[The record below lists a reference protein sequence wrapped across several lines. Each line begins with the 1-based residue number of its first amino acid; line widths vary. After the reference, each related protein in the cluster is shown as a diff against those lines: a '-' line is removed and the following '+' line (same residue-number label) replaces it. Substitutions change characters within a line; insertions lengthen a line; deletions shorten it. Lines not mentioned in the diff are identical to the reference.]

1 VITRSLLDPT
11 APQQPPR
18 FPLRVEHA
26 ATAFGRSHDDR
37 RGYPGLPVIAYRPEI
52 DGMRA
57 IAVLGVLLFHAG
69 FASFSGGYAGVD
81 VFFVI
86 SGYLITR
93 IILAGIAAGRF
104 SFARFFVDRGR
115 RLFPALLTT
124 VGISFVVGAL
134 LFSPPLMKK
143 LAEAA
148 IVSVLGISNIY
159 FWSEA
164 GYWDIESASKPLL
177 HIWSLSLEEQFYLV
191 WPPLLLLASRFKGG
205 RFGWT
210 GLAAAVGLT
219 SLLITAYLSLHHP
232 SATFFWMPWR
242 AFEFM
247 IGAAVIALEVAVPPR
262 SRLWPEIMAASGLG
276 LIVLPFL
283 AYGDHTPFPFP
294 GALAPCLGS
303 ALLLWAG
310 GAGWIA
316 KLWTNGPMI
325 WTGRISYSLYLVHWP
340 LIVYY
345 TYWRFV
351 PPTVLEQIGLIAGS
365 FALAIPLNAF
375 VENRFKRT
383 RISERASDAA
393 FLGISTA
400 AACAV
405 AAIALS
411 AKLDDGWP
419 WRAHPEVLNPSIAA
433 KLTSRCE
440 ADTGLCSAPAGAAL
454 IGDSHAD
461 QWAGAVA
468 ESLKQAGLRGTLY
481 RTVNACA
488 LMQDNY
494 AVDTLEQRWTNRCRT
509 GQREWRS
516 RIEAENPDLVML
528 SSFWLYGVSARYP
541 ARYVD
546 DQTTAMPD
554 LAQSR
559 ARFERKMTETIDWLT
574 ARGRRVVIIGSTV
587 LLDRS
592 PADCYGRPWIFSSR
606 ACDRLNVIS
615 DPEAQ
620 AYVAG
625 VFRKLVAARSD
636 VLYVDVESA
645 LCKAAQCTLAEN
657 GTSLYLDRHHLTP
670 YGAMWVQGRAFQ
682 PLTDFARGVAK

>member
-1 VITRSLLDPT
+1 
-11 APQQPPR
+11 
-18 FPLRVEHA
+18 
-26 ATAFGRSHDDR
+26 
-37 RGYPGLPVIAYRPEI
+37 
-52 DGMRA
+52 MRA

-69 FASFSGGYAGVD
+69 FSSFSGGYAGVD

-93 IILAGIAAGRF
+93 ILLAGIEAGRF
-104 SFARFFVDRGR
+104 SFVRFFVNRVR

-134 LFSPPLMKK
+134 LFSPPIMKK

-148 IVSVLGISNIY
+148 IVSVLGVSNIY

-191 WPPLLLLASRFKGG
+191 WPPLLLLAFRLKRSRFT
-205 RFGWT
+205 WAM
-210 GLAAAVGLT
+210 LAASVGVT
-219 SLLITAYLSLHHP
+219 SLLLAATLSLHHP
-232 SATFFWMPWR
+232 RATFFWMPWR

-247 IGAAVIALEVAVPPR
+247 IGAAVIRLEIAAPPR
-262 SRLWPEIMAASGLG
+262 GRLWPEMMAAAGLA
-276 LIVLPFL
+276 LIVVPFL
-283 AYGDHTPFPFP
+283 AYGDQTPFPFP

-303 ALLLWAG
+303 ALLIWAG
-310 GAGWIA
+310 GAGSVA
-316 KLWTNGPMI
+316 RLWTNRPMI

-345 TYWRFV
+345 GYWRFA
-351 PPTVLEQIGLIAGS
+351 PPTMLEQIGLIVGS

-375 VENRFKRT
+375 VENRFKRS
-383 RISERASDAA
+383 RISETSSDIT

-400 AACAV
+400 ATIAL

-419 WRAHPEVLNPSIAA
+419 WRAHPKVLDPSIVA
-433 KLTSRCE
+433 KLTSWCR
-440 ADTGLCSAPAGAAL
+440 ADTGICGAPAAAAL

-461 QWAGAVA
+461 QWTGAVA
-468 ESLKQAGLRGTLY
+468 ESLKQAGLRGALY

-494 AVDTLEQRWTNRCRT
+494 AVDALNERWTNRCRI
-509 GQREWRS
+509 GQRQWRD
-516 RIEAENPDLVML
+516 RIEAENPGLVIL
-528 SSFWLYGVSARYP
+528 SSFWLYGVSQRYA
-541 ARYVD
+541 ARYVG

-554 LAQSR
+554 LADSR
-559 ARFERKMTETIDWLT
+559 ARFERKLTETIDWLT
-574 ARGRRVVIIGSTV
+574 ASGRKVVIIGSTV
-587 LLDRS
+587 LVDRA
-592 PADCYGRPWIFSSR
+592 PADCYGRPRIFSSLS
-606 ACDRLNVIS
+606 CEKLNVIS
-615 DPEAQ
+615 DPGAQ
-620 AYVAG
+620 AYVSG
-625 VFRKLVAARSD
+625 FFRKLAAGRSD

-645 LCKAAQCTLAEN
+645 LCNPSHCTLAEN

-670 YGAMWVQGRAFQ
+670 YGAMWVQKRAFQ
-682 PLTDFARGVAK
+682 PFTDFARTLVK